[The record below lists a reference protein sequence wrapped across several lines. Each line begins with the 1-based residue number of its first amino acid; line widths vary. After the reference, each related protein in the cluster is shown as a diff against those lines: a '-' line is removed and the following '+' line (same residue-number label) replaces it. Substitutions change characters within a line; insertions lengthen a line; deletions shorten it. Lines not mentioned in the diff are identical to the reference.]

1 MEHQKLD
8 AYNLALEFVQRAH
21 AVAGGFGRGLGDLAD
36 QLRRASTS
44 IALNI
49 AEGAGE
55 YAPKDKAKFYRFAK
69 RAAAECAAI
78 IEIAGKLDPAR
89 TAEEERKQLERLT
102 AMLIRL
108 TRSCES

>member
-1 MEHQKLD
+1 MGSSSRSRRRKPHGPSTL
-8 AYNLALEFVQRAH
+8 R
-21 AVAGGFGRGLGDLAD
+21 GRRRDLAD

-69 RAAAECAAI
+69 RSAAECAAV
-78 IEIAGKLDPAR
+78 IEIALKLDPALKCDED
-89 TAEEERKQLERLT
+89 AKQLERLT

-108 TRSCES
+108 VRSCES

>member
-1 MEHQKLD
+1 MEHNKLD
-8 AYNLALEFVQRAH
+8 AYNVALEFVPRAH
-21 AVAGGFGRGLGDLAD
+21 NLAGGFPRGHGDLAD

-55 YAPKDKAKFYRFAK
+55 YSPKDKAKFYRFAK
-69 RAAAECAAI
+69 RSAAECGAVI
-78 IEIAGKLDPAR
+78 DIAVKLDPALDV
-89 TAEEERKQLERLT
+89 AENVKLLERLM

-108 TRSCES
+108 AKSCDG

>member
-1 MEHQKLD
+1 MEHHKLD
-8 AYNLALEFVQRAH
+8 AYNVALDFVPRAH
-21 AVAGGFGRGLGDLAD
+21 NLAGGFPRGLGDLAD

-55 YAPKDKAKFYRFAK
+55 YSPKDKAKFYRFAK
-69 RAAAECAAI
+69 RSAAECSAI
-78 IEIAGKLDPAR
+78 LEIAAKLDPGLKTDEDA
-89 TAEEERKQLERLT
+89 KQLERMM

-108 TRSCES
+108 ARSCEG